1 MSGVRVHRAVSL
13 DGTRIVG
20 RVLGLGPPLVLVHGA
35 PHDGDVAWEGLVP
48 LLAGR
53 FTCYLPSMRGRGLSE
68 DSPDHSP
75 PRLQEDVTAFVE
87 SIGEPVV
94 LVGWSAGA
102 VWALAAAAAG
112 SDAVAT
118 VAAYEPTIIPVMRG
132 DDAVRRDAMYR
143 ELGEAAGAGRLA
155 DAARVFH
162 RFVGTD
168 REVAALDADYYE
180 RCAPSM
186 PALLRAGWDAA
197 AYRGPV
203 ATDPQQLARVTVPVL
218 LVRGEQTRLGTFYSD
233 TVRHVAD
240 HVADPHVRP
249 PLPGLGHWGPL
260 LEPEPVAAELAAFAD
275 SVAG

>member
-1 MSGVRVHRAVSL
+1 MSGVRVHRTVSL
-13 DGTRIVG
+13 DGTQIAG
-20 RVLGLGPPLVLVHGA
+20 RVHGHGPPLVLVHGA
-35 PHDGDVAWEGLVP
+35 PHDGDVAWEALVP
-48 LLAGR
+48 YLADR
-53 FTCYLPSMRGRGLSE
+53 FTCYLPSVRGRGLSE

-87 SIGEPVV
+87 AIGEPVF

-102 VWALAAAAAG
+102 VWALAAAAG
-112 SDAVAT
+112 GGPVVA

-143 ELGEAAGAGRLA
+143 ELAEAATAGRLA
-155 DAARVFH
+155 HAARVFH
-162 RFVGTD
+162 GFVGTD
-168 REVAALDADYYE
+168 RELAALDADYYE

-186 PALLRAGWDAA
+186 PALLRAGRDAA

-203 ATDPQQLARVTVPVL
+203 ATDPEELARVAVPVL
-218 LVRGEQTRLGTFYSD
+218 LLRGEQTRLGTFYSD

-240 HVADPHVRP
+240 HVADPRVRP

-275 SVAG
+275 VVVG